1 MNPKRCNLLLIYGSQ
16 TGQSKSIAE
25 DIKTKADNLNY
36 DVEMLSMD
44 ESVEKVSFHIC
55 LAYWQV
61 KCWFLYYACEFSDA
75 LERLQI
81 CHLYNIIVRL

>member
-55 LAYWQV
+55 LHIGKLNADFCTMPVNFQMPWKDYRFV
-61 KCWFLYYACEFSDA
+61 IFITSS
-75 LERLQI
+75 
-81 CHLYNIIVRL
+81 

>member
-1 MNPKRCNLLLIYGSQ
+1 MTPQKCNLLLIYGSQ

-44 ESVEKVSFHIC
+44 ESVEKV
-55 LAYWQV
+55 
-61 KCWFLYYACEFSDA
+61 
-75 LERLQI
+75 
-81 CHLYNIIVRL
+81 